1 MTPLVDQTGAPML
14 DPATGQQLVA
24 APMLAHGQVF
34 QPSVQIA
41 GADGAVYA
49 VQVAPAMVVA
59 PPNQV
64 QGVQQIIVQQ
74 PQVNKDL
81 SLVNTDHVN

>member
-1 MTPLVDQTGAPML
+1 MI

-24 APMLAHGQVF
+24 APMMAHGQVF

-49 VQVAPAMVVA
+49 VQVIYWPLI
-59 PPNQV
+59 
-64 QGVQQIIVQQ
+64 GR
-74 PQVNKDL
+74 DRSRYL
-81 SLVNTDHVN
+81 NTGL